1 MSSNLVLNKQELKL
15 TSLRS
20 IKNADKEFSIWLN
33 HRKSGVSGIQDF
45 LRRRSQNT
53 DNLIFSIWEA
63 SNLSEKKDISLFA
76 VGGYGRQELHPYSDV
91 DLLILYKGELN
102 KKRRNGI
109 ESFVSQLWDLELNV
123 GHSVRNQFEEEE
135 IISKVKASNKDNI
148 EKILEEYIEKENL
161 NRQ

>member
-91 DLLILYKGELN
+91 DLLILYK
-102 KKRRNGI
+102 
-109 ESFVSQLWDLELNV
+109 ES
-123 GHSVRNQFEEEE
+123 
-135 IISKVKASNKDNI
+135 
-148 EKILEEYIEKENL
+148 
-161 NRQ
+161 